1 MPTEEYASVRALRE
15 NRLVEDVE
23 MIFSRPSGEKIW
35 LNVTAL
41 PLPKFD
47 QIIIAYSDI
56 TKKKQQETL
65 IKIHNEQLKELNA
78 TKDKFF
84 SLIAHDLKSPF
95 NSIIG
100 FSELLTNHLND
111 YNPEKI
117 IEFANLIRLSSRHAY
132 ELLKN
137 LLEWARTQTGRI
149 AYRPGK
155 LYLKPLIEEVIES
168 LQSNAFEKNIKVLPV
183 ITNNPIA
190 EGDRYMIGS
199 VLRNLISN
207 AIKFTHKNGIIRIK
221 TITLND
227 EIQVSI
233 IDPGVGIKPEIIQKL
248 FKISEQASTSGTNN
262 EKGTGLGLIIC
273 KDFID
278 KHGGRI
284 WVESQPGKGS
294 VFHFTLPKI

>member
-1 MPTEEYASVRALRE
+1 MHY
-15 NRLVEDVE
+15 
-23 MIFSRPSGEKIW
+23 EK
-35 LNVTAL
+35 
-41 PLPKFD
+41 
-47 QIIIAYSDI
+47 
-56 TKKKQQETL
+56 
-65 IKIHNEQLKELNA
+65 LKELNA

-95 NSIIG
+95 SSIMG
-100 FSELLTNHLND
+100 FSELLTNHISD

-117 IEFANLIRLSSRHAY
+117 IEFANIIRLSSRHAY
-132 ELLKN
+132 ELLEN

-149 AYRPGK
+149 VYHPGK
-155 LYLKPLIEEVIES
+155 LYLKPLIEEIIES
-168 LQSNAFEKNIKVLPV
+168 LESNAFEKNIKVLPV
-183 ITNNPIA
+183 ISNNPVA
-190 EGDRYMIGS
+190 EGDMYMIGS

-207 AIKFTHKNGIIRIK
+207 AIKFTNKNGIIRVK
-221 TITLND
+221 TKTMDN

-248 FKISEQASTSGTNN
+248 FKISEQATTTGTSK
-262 EKGTGLGLIIC
+262 ERGTGLGLIIC

-294 VFHFTLPKI
+294 VFHFTLSKFTGLARSHP